1 MISVIELLRKWECYF
16 LFEMAKMFRFFLC
29 VAADA
34 AAAAAADLCL
44 SLTSNKTSI
53 DLFLKVVVTNQ

>member
-1 MISVIELLRKWECYF
+1 
-16 LFEMAKMFRFFLC
+16 MAKMFRFFLC